1 MIVAETERMWLAE
14 WQADD
19 WLEFRYIATNPRV
32 MRYIGDGRVW
42 EDGRIRD
49 WVKRQI
55 ANQEKVGYSLWK
67 LIGKESNRLIGFCG
81 LQALAK
87 TGEIEIGWWL
97 AEECW
102 GKGLATEAA
111 RSVLLVGNERFQL
124 ERIVAIAH
132 PDNLASINIMKKI
145 GLKFEK
151 RSDGKE
157 LGLAVED
164 VPVVLYSTDRN
175 S

>member
-1 MIVAETERMWLAE
+1 MIVAETERLLLAE

-19 WLEFRYIATNPRV
+19 WQEFRYIATNPQV

-42 EDGRIRD
+42 EDERIRD

-67 LIGKESNRLIGFCG
+67 LIEKESNRLIGFCG

-111 RSVLLVGNERFQL
+111 RSVLLVGNERFQR

-145 GLKFEK
+145 GMRFEK
-151 RSDGKE
+151 LSDGKE

-164 VPVVLYSTDRN
+164 VSVVLYSTDRN